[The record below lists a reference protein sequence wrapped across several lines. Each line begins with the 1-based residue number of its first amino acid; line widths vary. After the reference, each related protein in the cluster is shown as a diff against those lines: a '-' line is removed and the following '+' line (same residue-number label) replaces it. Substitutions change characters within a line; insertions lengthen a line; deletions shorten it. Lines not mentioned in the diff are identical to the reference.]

1 MRIVMIP
8 ATVYAKSYGLTINM
22 MHMQVNENQINGYLL
37 VKFLLYKNPNII
49 ELNATEAA
57 Q

>member
-1 MRIVMIP
+1 MRIIIIP
-8 ATVYAKSYGLTINM
+8 ATVYAKSNGFTINM
-22 MHMQVNENQINGYLL
+22 MQMQVNENQINGYLL

-49 ELNATEAA
+49 ELITTEAA